1 MSSSLLAESIKE
13 YYETDPTREERLQQ
27 VLNRQAGFSL
37 RDIDW
42 FVTNMS
48 ARKPQIYRHP
58 RTGRIVDV
66 NSDYKDVLRCYHKAS
81 FDSFKR
87 KGPDSKDDIKQRNF
101 FRWALENGIVDHVA
115 ENIQEIKE
123 DMSEMKKRRQQH
135 ESESGAKRKRR
146 RKDDP
151 FDTSPLAAAAVGT
164 TFVLEPKEL
173 KIPSL
178 INIVW

>member
-1 MSSSLLAESIKE
+1 MSSPLLVKSVEE
-13 YYETDPTREERLQQ
+13 YYRTDPAREERLRL
-27 VLNRQAGFSL
+27 VLTRRAGFSL

-48 ARKPQIYRHP
+48 ARKPQIFRHP

-101 FRWALENGIVDHVA
+101 FRWALENGIVDRVA
-115 ENIQEIKE
+115 ENIQEIKD
-123 DMSEMKKRRQQH
+123 DMSEMKRKRRQQDD
-135 ESESGAKRKRR
+135 ESGEKRKRR
-146 RKDDP
+146 RKEDP
-151 FDTSPLAAAAVGT
+151 AAATVGT
-164 TFVLEPKEL
+164 TFVMEPKEL

>member
-1 MSSSLLAESIKE
+1 MSSSLLAESVDE
-13 YYETDPTREERLQQ
+13 YYRSDPAREERLQQ

-42 FVTNMS
+42 YVTNMS
-48 ARKPQIYRHP
+48 ARKPQIFRHR

-87 KGPDSKDDIKQRNF
+87 RGPDTKDDLKQRNF

-115 ENIQEIKE
+115 ENIQEIKD
-123 DMSEMKKRRQQH
+123 DMSEMKKKRQQD
-135 ESESGAKRKRR
+135 EDVEAKNRKRR
-146 RKDDP
+146 RKEDY
-151 FDTSPLAAAAVGT
+151 AVDSAFTGT

-173 KIPSL
+173 KIPNL
-178 INIVW
+178 INIIW